1 MQSMLNLRAIHGVP
15 ICLSGITNPLSLS
28 KEIQDHDRRRKDM
41 RKQRSLA
48 REGVHAN
55 QEFIGTQTNFVVE
68 IKGGDLDDIL
78 NDLSLDFTAKAA

>member
-28 KEIQDHDRRRKDM
+28 LSKEIADHDRRRKDM

-55 QEFIGTQTNFVVE
+55 QEFIE

-78 NDLSLDFTAKAA
+78 NDLYLGQLDFTAKAA